1 MTRTR
6 RATRSADTSPKVQE
20 TPADAPPTTVADI
33 ETGLSAADH
42 FDLRLWLRM
51 LACTHWIETEIKS
64 QLKARFGITL
74 TQFNLLAQ
82 LDRARAGIKMREL
95 SRRTMVTSSNITAV
109 TDQLVAAG
117 FLVRELDLADRRAFI
132 IRLTPLGE
140 SSFAEMARVHE
151 GWIVEMLSRIEP
163 AEKAALYR
171 SLTRLKSA
179 LGATLRNS
187 L

>member
-1 MTRTR
+1 V
-6 RATRSADTSPKVQE
+6 SDL
-20 TPADAPPTTVADI
+20 

-51 LACTHWIETEIKS
+51 LACTHWIETEIKNR
-64 QLKARFGITL
+64 LKARFGITL

-82 LDRARAGIKMREL
+82 LDRARTGIKMREL

-117 FLVRELDLADRRAFI
+117 FLLREVDPGDRRSFI

-140 SSFAEMARVHE
+140 TAFAEMARIHE
-151 GWIVEMLSRIEP
+151 GWVIEMLSKIDP
-163 AEKAALYR
+163 VEKAALYR
-171 SLTRLKSA
+171 SLTSLKTA